1 MNETNMLKDLVEIN
15 HDRIE
20 GYEKAAEQVDDMD
33 LKNVFNEMISQS
45 QQFVSQLQPLLQ
57 QNGETPEQG
66 TTARG
71 KIYRAWMDVKATFS
85 KNDRKTALES
95 CEFGEDAALRAYNSV
110 LNDPELESDVRH
122 LLLQQEAV
130 LKQSHDK
137 IKALRDKERLATAS

>member
-1 MNETNMLKDLVEIN
+1 MNETNMLNDLVEIN

-45 QQFVSQLQPLLQ
+45 RQFVSQLQPLLQ
-57 QNGETPEQG
+57 LNGETPEQG

-110 LNDPELESDVRH
+110 LNDPELETGVRQ
-122 LLLQQEAV
+122 LLLQQEATI
-130 LKQSHDK
+130 KQSHDR
-137 IKALRDKERLATAS
+137 IKALRDQERHATA